1 MGKVGSEDR
10 GGRGIVGAAC
20 FGDGWRRRLEMMGY
34 LFSMEDVE
42 DPWIIRVD
50 SIEYE

>member
-10 GGRGIVGAAC
+10 GGRGIVRAAC
-20 FGDGWRRRLEMMGY
+20 FEDGWRWSEMMGY
-34 LFSMEDVE
+34 LFSMDDVE